1 MTTIYI
7 TNSGM
12 GAYLIDGVSNGTI
25 ALIRGNTYFLDI
37 NAYGH
42 PFWIQTVPGGY
53 TGYNIY
59 TDGITNNGIES
70 GTITFTFPVNTP
82 SLLYYA
88 CQYHSSMQGMITIS
102 DAVTTTPITFDGFS
116 RVFSL
121 NGTFTISASSNSGG
135 AFSYSTEDTDIIT
148 IENNTVTMKGVGT
161 AMITATQAADGIY
174 GANSTTANFT
184 ITNVTT
190 APITFN
196 HIDKYFSLN
205 GTFTISAS
213 SNSGGAFSYSTQNTN
228 IITISGSTVTM
239 KGVGSGTITATQAAY
254 GIYGA
259 NSTTANF
266 TIAEKITTNMTFII
280 PTRPYST
287 IPFTIQASSNRI
299 GGIGTISYSTEDTD
313 IITIENNTVTMLTV
327 GTATI
332 TATLQESDQYTS
344 GFVDATFTITK
355 APTSIT
361 FINFTRFFSLNG
373 TFTIPAS
380 SNRSGTIS
388 YSTEDTD
395 IITIENNTVTMLKLG
410 TATIRATLPETD
422 QYTSGSVEAIV
433 SIIQNRVRISMI
445 SLYTNNAQVYYK
457 PHSLAPCGVGST
469 RNYRIKS
476 RKT

>member
-148 IENNTVTMKGVGT
+148 I
-161 AMITATQAADGIY
+161 
-174 GANSTTANFT
+174 
-184 ITNVTT
+184 
-190 APITFN
+190 
-196 HIDKYFSLN
+196 
-205 GTFTISAS
+205 
-213 SNSGGAFSYSTQNTN
+213 
-228 IITISGSTVTM
+228 SGSTVTM
-239 KGVGSGTITATQAAY
+239 LTAGNGTITATQAAY

-266 TIAEKITTNMTFII
+266 TIAEKITTNMIFSI

-299 GGIGTISYSTEDTD
+299 GGIG
-313 IITIENNTVTMLTV
+313 V
-327 GTATI
+327 
-332 TATLQESDQYTS
+332 
-344 GFVDATFTITK
+344 
-355 APTSIT
+355 
-361 FINFTRFFSLNG
+361 
-373 TFTIPAS
+373 
-380 SNRSGTIS
+380 IS

-422 QYTSGSVEAIV
+422 QYTSGYVEAIV